1 MTRTLSSS
9 RSIPLVLVTG
19 YQDTARAKAIGVD
32 HVLPKPFSVVDLLRI
47 ARELTSGAGAD
58 AGFDGLPA
66 YPPELTP
73 DHRLDQSGF

>member
-1 MTRTLSSS
+1 VKALPQV
-9 RSIPLVLVTG
+9 IPLVLVTG

-47 ARELTSGAGAD
+47 ARELTSGVQAD

-66 YPPELTP
+66 YPPELAP